1 MDLFTANM
9 MMGFGSAISQI
20 GQANGDRIRA
30 NAQAAL
36 DDYLADV
43 EQDNALKEAAIIR
56 KAGHK
61 AQGAA
66 NAAYA
71 AAGVQVGEG
80 SALETERQIGLDVEH
95 DAQQALVEGGSRAR
109 GLRTEGTMA
118 RIAGKQAMTAAYIGA
133 VGTVLG
139 SAYQGAR
146 QSGWKTAR
154 SVPAGNYSGSQAP
167 APVVDRSMYSSGWD
181 AILGVK

>member
-9 MMGFGSAISQI
+9 MMGFGSAIAQI

-56 KAGHK
+56 KSGRK

-95 DAQQALVEGGSRAR
+95 DAQQALVEGDSRAR
-109 GLRTEGTMA
+109 GLRTEGKMA
-118 RIAGKQAMTAAYIGA
+118 RIAGKQAMTAAYVGA

-139 SAYQGAR
+139 SAAQGYR
-146 QSGWKTAR
+146 SGWKTGS
-154 SVPAGNYSGSQAP
+154 SVPAGNYSGTQAP
-167 APVVDRSMYSSGWD
+167 APVVDRSTYSSGWD
-181 AILGVK
+181 AMLGVK